1 MLREIFLEAKIAS
14 GFYQFR
20 SELEKRGIVFSYS
33 GILTE
38 EILTSIGGA
47 LRQKMTLD
55 RTDPKIA
62 RGVFSSFVEQVQNVI
77 RYSAETQ
84 EVPTRETGEVTPPPT
99 TDSRSE
105 EDGEQDNHLRYG
117 LVAIGRQPDG
127 RHFVSCSNLVAASQ
141 APGLRASLERLR
153 GLDRKALTTLM
164 REQLKEAPPEG
175 SKGAG
180 VGFITMAREAVGG
193 FDFDFYPIPDSD
205 NVYFTFEAY
214 F

>member
-1 MLREIFLEAKIAS
+1 MLREIFLEAQIAS

-38 EILTSIGGA
+38 DILTSIGGA

-84 EVPTRETGEVTPPPT
+84 EIPAPEASEAKPLST
-99 TDSRSE
+99 TDASTE
-105 EDGEQDNHLRYG
+105 EGGNEENLLRYG
-117 LVAIGRQPDG
+117 LVAIGRLSDG
-127 RHFVSCSNLVAASQ
+127 RHFVSCSNMVAASQ
-141 APGLRASLERLR
+141 AEGIRASLERLR

-164 REQLKEAPPEG
+164 KEQLKESPPDG

-180 VGFITMAREAVGG
+180 VGFITMAREALGG
-193 FDFDFYPIPDSD
+193 FVFDFYPIPDSD
-205 NVYFTFEAY
+205 NVYFTFEA
-214 F
+214 FV

>member
-1 MLREIFLEAKIAS
+1 MLREIFLEAQIAS

-38 EILTSIGGA
+38 DILTSIGGA

-84 EVPTRETGEVTPPPT
+84 EIPAAEASEAKPLST
-99 TDSRSE
+99 TDASTE
-105 EDGEQDNHLRYG
+105 EDGNEENLLRYG
-117 LVAIGRQPDG
+117 LVAIGRLPDG
-127 RHFVSCSNLVAASQ
+127 GHFVSCSNMVAASQ
-141 APGLRASLERLR
+141 ADGIRASLERLR

-164 REQLKEAPPEG
+164 KEQLKEGPPDG

-180 VGFITMAREAVGG
+180 VGFITMAREALGG

-205 NVYFTFEAY
+205 NVYFTFEA
-214 F
+214 FF

>member
-1 MLREIFLEAKIAS
+1 MEAQIAS

-38 EILTSIGGA
+38 DILTSIGGA

-84 EVPTRETGEVTPPPT
+84 EIPAAEASEAKPLST
-99 TDSRSE
+99 TDASTE
-105 EDGEQDNHLRYG
+105 EDDH
-117 LVAIGRQPDG
+117 
-127 RHFVSCSNLVAASQ
+127 
-141 APGLRASLERLR
+141 RLPIE
-153 GLDRKALTTLM
+153 RKA
-164 REQLKEAPPEG
+164 EA
-175 SKGAG
+175 
-180 VGFITMAREAVGG
+180 
-193 FDFDFYPIPDSD
+193 
-205 NVYFTFEAY
+205 
-214 F
+214 

>member
-1 MLREIFLEAKIAS
+1 MESKIAG
-14 GFYQFR
+14 GFYRFR
-20 SELEKRGIVFSYS
+20 TELEKRGIVFSYS

-38 EILTSIGGA
+38 DILTSIGGA

-84 EVPTRETGEVTPPPT
+84 AVPEGTAVQGSTAANQEPSAV
-99 TDSRSE
+99 
-105 EDGEQDNHLRYG
+105 EQENLVRYG

-127 RHFVSCSNLVAASQ
+127 KHFVSCSNLVSAAQ
-141 APGLRASLERLR
+141 AELLRGSLERLR
-153 GLDRKALTTLM
+153 GLDRKALTTM
-164 REQLKEAPPEG
+164 MKEQLKECPPEG

-180 VGFITMAREAVGG
+180 VGFIAMAREALGG
-193 FDFDFYPIPDSD
+193 FEFDFYPIPDSD
-205 NVYFTFEAY
+205 DVYFTFEAY